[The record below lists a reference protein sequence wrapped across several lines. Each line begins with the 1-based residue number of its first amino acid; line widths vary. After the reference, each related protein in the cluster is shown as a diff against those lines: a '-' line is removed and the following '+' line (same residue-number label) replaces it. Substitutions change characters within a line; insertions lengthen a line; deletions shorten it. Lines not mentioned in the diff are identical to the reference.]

1 MTLTRRTLIG
11 GALGAAATTALAG
24 CSGGS
29 GPATTGGGGDGGGGG
44 SASIRFSIWF
54 GEGDIDVWKAV
65 IAGFQ
70 KANPDI
76 TVKFEP
82 QEYANFWTKLN
93 TQLAGGSAPDV
104 IGMQFQQAT
113 LGPSGQL
120 APLDKAMAADIAKIP
135 ETLVK
140 IGQAT
145 KDGATT
151 QYALPWRF
159 VGSSLYGNTSAM
171 EKAGISIPAAGWT
184 LDDFVSAAKELTSGS
199 SFGTMIPGGGAQ
211 VPIASTFGAAP
222 VSEDGKTA
230 TFNTAE
236 MLAAKTFF
244 RDLVHVHKVA
254 PQPTK
259 VSAQKDPFAT
269 DLVRMTF
276 QGSWMTPVYRNIKN
290 FEWDILP
297 NPAGQQPAKNYAG
310 PDMISVY
317 AKSKNTEAAEKFIR
331 YAVFDR
337 AAQELIGKTGAP
349 VLGDYLNDSARIE
362 SEAKLKPKNY
372 GYFVKE
378 ATERGQGWGF
388 VPKFA
393 DIGKLEG
400 DADYEIQAKPDSDIA
415 ATLESLNNKV
425 QAALDSTR

>member
-1 MTLTRRTLIG
+1 MTLTRRMLIG
-11 GALGAAATTALAG
+11 GALGAATTTALSA
-24 CSGGS
+24 CGGS
-29 GPATTGGGGDGGGGG
+29 DKPASNSGGGGAKG
-44 SASIRFSIWF
+44 SIRFSIWF

-82 QEYANFWTKLN
+82 QDYANFWTKLN

-104 IGMQFQQAT
+104 IGMQFQQAS

-120 APLDKAMAADIAKIP
+120 EPLDAAMAGDISKMP

-140 IGQAT
+140 IGQASKNGKT
-145 KDGATT
+145 S

-159 VGSSLYGNTSAM
+159 VGSSLYGNTTAM
-171 EKAGISIPAAGWT
+171 DKAGIALPKEGWT
-184 LDDFVSAAKELTSGS
+184 LDDFVAAAKELTQGT
-199 SFGTMIPGGGAQ
+199 SFGTQIPAGGAQ
-211 VPIASTFGAAP
+211 VPIASTFGAVP

-230 TFNTAE
+230 TYNTPE
-236 MLAAKTFF
+236 MAAVKTFF
-244 RDLVHVHKVA
+244 RDLIYVHKVA
-254 PQPTK
+254 PAPKK
-259 VSAQKDPFAT
+259 VSSQKDPFAT
-269 DLVRMTF
+269 DLIRMTF
-276 QGSWMTPVYRNIKN
+276 QGSWMTPTYRGIKN
-290 FEWDILP
+290 FQWDILP
-297 NPAGQQPAKNYAG
+297 NPTGQRPPKNYAG

-317 AKSKNTEAAEKFIR
+317 AKSKNKEAAEKFVQ

-337 AAQELIGKTGAP
+337 SAQELIGKTGAP
-349 VLGDYLNDSARIE
+349 VLADYLTDKTRVAA
-362 SEAKLKPKNY
+362 EAKLKPAHY

-378 ATERGQGWGF
+378 ATDNGEGWAF

-400 DADYEIQAKPDSDIA
+400 DADYEMYTKPDSDIPAILA
-415 ATLESLNNKV
+415 ALNTKV

>member
-1 MTLTRRTLIG
+1 MTLTRRMLIG
-11 GALGAAATTALAG
+11 GALGVAATTALASCG
-24 CSGGS
+24 GSDQPADDAGGS
-29 GPATTGGGGDGGGGG
+29 GAG
-44 SASIRFSIWF
+44 SIRFSIWF

-104 IGMQFQQAT
+104 IGMQFQQAS

-120 APLDKAMAADIAKIP
+120 EPLDASMAADISKMP

-145 KDGATT
+145 KDGKTS

-159 VGSSLYGNTSAM
+159 VGSSLYANTTAM
-171 EKAGISIPAAGWT
+171 EKAGIAIPAAGWT
-184 LDDFVSAAKELTSGS
+184 LDDFVSAAKELTQGT
-199 SFGTMIPGGGAQ
+199 SFGTQIPGGGAQ
-211 VPIASTFGAAP
+211 VPIASTFGAVP
-222 VSEDGKTA
+222 VSADGKTA
-230 TFNTAE
+230 SFDTPE
-236 MLAAKTFF
+236 MVATKTFW
-244 RDLVHVHKVA
+244 RDLIYVHKVA
-254 PQPTK
+254 PAPKK
-259 VSAQKDPFAT
+259 VSSQKDPFAT
-269 DLVRMTF
+269 DLIRMTF
-276 QGSWMTPVYRNIKN
+276 QGSWMTPVYRSIKN

-317 AKSKNTEAAEKFIR
+317 AKSKNKVAAEKFVQ

-337 AAQELIGKTGAP
+337 SAQELIGKTGAP
-349 VLGDYLNDSARIE
+349 VLADYLNDPARVE
-362 SEAKLKPKNY
+362 AEAKLKPANY

-378 ATERGQGWGF
+378 ASDNGEGWGF

-400 DADYEIQAKPDSDIA
+400 DADYEMYSKPDSDIPSILKA
-415 ATLESLNNKV
+415 LNAKV

>member
-1 MTLTRRTLIG
+1 MTLTRRMLIG
-11 GALGAAATTALAG
+11 GALGAAATTALAACG
-24 CSGGS
+24 GSDQPSGDSGGN
-29 GPATTGGGGDGGGGG
+29 GAG
-44 SASIRFSIWF
+44 SIRFSIWF

-104 IGMQFQQAT
+104 IGMQFQQAS

-120 APLDKAMAADIAKIP
+120 EPLDEAMAGDISKMP
-135 ETLVK
+135 DTLVK

-145 KDGATT
+145 KDGKTA

-171 EKAGISIPAAGWT
+171 EKAGITVPSAGWT
-184 LDDFVSAAKELTSGS
+184 LDDFVAAAKELTQGS
-199 SFGTMIPGGGAQ
+199 SFGTQIPGGGAQ
-211 VPIASTFGAAP
+211 VPIASTFGAVP

-230 TFNTAE
+230 TFNTPE
-236 MLAAKTFF
+236 MAATKAFF
-244 RDLVHVHKVA
+244 RDLIYVHKVA
-254 PQPTK
+254 PAPKK

-269 DLVRMTF
+269 DQIRMTF
-276 QGSWMTPVYRNIKN
+276 QGSWMTPVYRSIKN

-297 NPAGQQPAKNYAG
+297 NPSGQQPAKNYAG

-317 AKSKNTEAAEKFIR
+317 AKSKNKVAAEKFVQ

-349 VLGDYLNDSARIE
+349 VLADYLTDQTRVDA
-362 SEAKLKPKNY
+362 EAKLKPANY

-378 ATERGQGWGF
+378 ATDNGEGWGF

-393 DIGKLEG
+393 DIGKLEA
-400 DADYEIQAKPDSDIA
+400 DADYEMYTKPDSDIP
-415 ATLESLNNKV
+415 SILNALNTKV